1 MADYREP
8 FTKYLADTLGVAV
21 SLREWPGKSRL
32 PLFLRQA
39 YDFHE
44 FEFLGQPCVTMV
56 DTGNEDLSPATI
68 RKQMD
73 QLRDKFP
80 GDVIYVRLGLTSDL
94 RRRLIEQGV
103 QFVIPGNQLYLPRFG
118 LDLREYFRNRPSESR
133 TLTPAAQATLLY
145 LLLHEDVTKR
155 TVIGLAA
162 RLGYSKMTVSRAF
175 TELEIS
181 QLGKVEAKGRHR
193 YLHLAD
199 EPIVVWQAA
208 QLQLRS
214 PVRDR
219 VVLEDVGH
227 RDFGVTAGLSAL
239 SQYTMISAGSRP
251 TYAVGA
257 SDWEEETRQSL
268 GATGE
273 QHGAEIELWTY
284 DPRLLARDG
293 LVDRLSL
300 FLSLRESEDERV
312 QAALSE
318 MMESMPW

>member
-8 FTKYLADTLGVAV
+8 FTKYLSDTLGVAV
-21 SLREWPGKSRL
+21 SLWEWPGKSRL

-44 FEFLGQPCVTMV
+44 FEFLGQPCLTMV
-56 DTGNEDLSPATI
+56 ETGNEDLSPATI
-68 RKQMD
+68 RKQMA

-80 GDVIYVRLGLTSDL
+80 GEVIYVRLGLTSDL

-118 LDLREYFRNRPSESR
+118 LDLREYFRTRPSESDV
-133 TLTPAAQATLLY
+133 LTPAAQATLLY
-145 LLLHEDVTKR
+145 LLLHEDATNRSVN
-155 TVIGLAA
+155 GLA
-162 RLGYSKMTVSRAF
+162 RPLGYSKMSISRAF
-175 TELEIS
+175 TELEIP
-181 QLGKVEAKGRHR
+181 QLGKVETMGRNR
-193 YLHLAD
+193 FLHLAD
-199 EPIVVWQAA
+199 EPKVVWQAA
-208 QLQLRS
+208 QKHLRS

-219 VVLEDVGH
+219 VMFEDFGN
-227 RDFGVTAGLSAL
+227 RDLGVTAGLPAL
-239 SQYTMISAGSRP
+239 SKYTMLSAGSRP
-251 TYAVGA
+251 TYAVSA
-257 SDWEEETRQSL
+257 SDWEEGTGHSL

-273 QHGAEIELWTY
+273 QHEVEIELWTY

-318 MMESMPW
+318 MIESMPW